1 MFAKKF
7 ICIALLLCVLSTPI
21 NSSAQQ
27 KKNAKPE
34 VSPKGPV
41 LSEHGAIRYEVGVI
55 IQGGPEPCHN
65 LKVIFPVPIDTLE
78 QFVVLDDQSIPA
90 SANKVEFREQPGLKQ
105 MIVMVPTIRAN
116 QEMNFRAIFN
126 LQLSKVQAPSD
137 TSVFVIPKSPSK
149 DVKPYLGISPGINLK
164 HQKIKTALKDMVEG
178 KADAWE
184 EVKGIFEWV
193 NTNIEVDPDGEINDS
208 TQAFLDKKGS
218 PEDVTGLFVGL
229 CRLHKVPAR
238 TVWVE
243 GAVQAEFYLVDDEG
257 IGAWFPVKFS
267 GIAEF
272 GSDSNPAIILQKGDN
287 FRVPEKKDALRY
299 VSESLVVTGSAAPN
313 AVRFFGGKLAGI
325 GK

>member
-1 MFAKKF
+1 MLAKKIF
-7 ICIALLLCVLSTPI
+7 CFATVFFLTLGSFEAE
-21 NSSAQQ
+21 AQQ
-27 KKNAKPE
+27 KKSAKPE
-34 VSPKGPV
+34 VSPKGPT

-65 LKVIFPVPIDTLE
+65 LKVLFPVPIDTPE

-90 SANKVEFREQPGLKQ
+90 SANKVEFREQAGLKQ
-105 MIVMVPTIRAN
+105 MLVTVPTLRAN
-116 QEMNFRAIFN
+116 QEMTFRAIFN
-126 LQLSKVQAPSD
+126 VQTSKIEAPPD
-137 TSVFVIPKSPSK
+137 TSVFIVPKSPPK
-149 DVKPYLGISPGINLK
+149 EVKPYLGISPGINLK
-164 HQKIKTALKDMVEG
+164 HPKIKAALKEMVDE

-184 EVKGIFEWV
+184 EVKSIFEWV
-193 NTNIEVDPDGEINDS
+193 NTNIEIDPDGDFHDC
-208 TQAFLDKKGS
+208 TQAFLDSKGS

-257 IGAWFPVKFS
+257 LGAWFPVKFT

-272 GSDSNPAIILQKGDN
+272 GSDSNPAVILQKGDS
-287 FRVPEKKDALRY
+287 FRVPEKKDVQRY
-299 VSESLVVTGSAAPN
+299 VSESLVVTGAVAPR